1 MRNIGEW
8 DATAYARFGDERTR
22 PLIDLLARVGSE
34 DPALVADLGCG
45 NGPATL
51 VLAERWRRARLVG
64 VDSSGSMLAAARE
77 LDAQARVEWL
87 QADLREW
94 DPASLEQSIDVIV
107 SNATLQWIP
116 NHLAL
121 LDRWVSSLADQ
132 GWLALQVPGNFDAPS
147 HALMREV
154 AATQP
159 RADELLE
166 AIEVPQVGEP
176 ATYVRYLSRL
186 GCQVDAWETTYTHVL
201 PVAVRHPVLTWVSS
215 TGLRPLLALL
225 TEENERASFLAA
237 YEDRLAEAYPVTAEG
252 VLFPFRRVF
261 AVAQRSVS
269 AGPA

>member
-1 MRNIGEW
+1 
-8 DATAYARFGDERTR
+8 
-22 PLIDLLARVGSE
+22 
-34 DPALVADLGCG
+34 
-45 NGPATL
+45 
-51 VLAERWRRARLVG
+51 
-64 VDSSGSMLAAARE
+64 
-77 LDAQARVEWL
+77 
-87 QADLREW
+87 
-94 DPASLEQSIDVIV
+94 
-107 SNATLQWIP
+107 
-116 NHLAL
+116 
-121 LDRWVSSLADQ
+121 
-132 GWLALQVPGNFDAPS
+132 
-147 HALMREV
+147 MREA

-201 PVAVRHPVLTWVSS
+201 PAADRHPVLTWVSS

-225 TEENERASFLAA
+225 TEEDERASFLAA

-269 AGPA
+269 ASPA